1 MPTSSHYSS
10 QGGSQ
15 LLKIKKMH
23 KYFRGRHVL
32 KGINV
37 QVNAREVAV
46 IIGSSRFDNSLLL
59 RCVNF
64 LDTIDE
70 GEIWFDGKKITETQ
84 TNIGMVNRHFN
95 LFPHKTMLDHVMEA
109 PIIFH
114 HGTRERA
121 VVEGMHA
128 LNKVGLRE
136 KAFAYPKNLS
146 DSEKQ
151 KLAIARVLVLK
162 PKIMLF
168 DYPTAM
174 LHKQSADKVFDV
186 IKILAEEG
194 MTMIVTTDDI
204 DFIRTTAKRI
214 LLLEKGVIVEDSP
227 VETFFNKPKTTMG
240 KQFLKNM

>member
-1 MPTSSHYSS
+1 
-10 QGGSQ
+10 
-15 LLKIKKMH
+15 
-23 KYFRGRHVL
+23 
-32 KGINV
+32 
-37 QVNAREVAV
+37 
-46 IIGSSRFDNSLLL
+46 
-59 RCVNF
+59 
-64 LDTIDE
+64 
-70 GEIWFDGKKITETQ
+70 
-84 TNIGMVNRHFN
+84 MVNRHFN

-174 LHKQSADKVFDV
+174 LNKQSADKVFDV
-186 IKILAEEG
+186 VKILAEEG

-214 LLLEKGVIVEDSP
+214 LLLEKGLIVEDSP
-227 VETFFNKPKTTMG
+227 VETFFNKPKRSEEHTSELQSRFDLVCRLLLEKKKKKTTTNIYN
-240 KQFLKNM
+240 KQNKR